1 MMIDNDI
8 RSRSCDMREILKA
21 FNMKQGAGPD
31 IFLLRKNERIKDR
44 YFEQEIDTNTMNN
57 NLDIRRLCESNT
69 IIKRLI
75 NK

>member
-1 MMIDNDI
+1 
-8 RSRSCDMREILKA
+8 
-21 FNMKQGAGPD
+21 MKQGAGPD

-69 IIKRLI
+69 IIERLI